1 MCFTTKLN
9 DVLSPESSPPLE
21 PADLETSFENNLSD

>member
-1 MCFTTKLN
+1 MCFTTRLN
-9 DVLSPESSPPLE
+9 DVLSPESSPALG